1 MNTRVRAYVVTTAA
15 AVGSSLGTAGC
26 AVATAPAAETRA
38 TVTSAEGAAVPSASE
53 ESLAGLRFGL
63 SLPCEHPNEDAYAS
77 GGYRVVVGAPVGDV
91 VGPPYAR
98 SELVAEAGQGFAV
111 RVCNK
116 RPSYGGLGLLDTVE
130 ISYRIDGGA
139 IMTVTVLPQDQH
151 MPPDYWADS
160 AAYVIPVPARATGV
174 MEVWA
179 RVNVGGGQSYWVS
192 RNGANFKVD
201 VVPATQTAIAFAPPA
216 GGVWSDPVPFGPIT
230 RGAAVRIRYDVQR
243 MVALMGMCQGQRTAD
258 YVPVTEAF
266 VSFRDAAGRELIRY
280 DVDASGDAPIEVPG
294 AASSVTTWFH
304 GTCANDFV
312 QHAAWDSSFG
322 RNLVFPVDGDNVVR

>member
-1 MNTRVRAYVVTTAA
+1 MNTTARAYLLTAAA
-15 AVGSSLGTAGC
+15 AVGSSLGAGGC
-26 AVATAPAAETRA
+26 AVATVPTAEA
-38 TVTSAEGAAVPSASE
+38 HDTVTSAESAAVPSASE

-63 SLPCEHPNEDAYAS
+63 SLPCDRPDEDAYAS
-77 GGYRVVVGAPVGDV
+77 GGYRIVVGAPAGDV
-91 VGPPYAR
+91 IGPSYAR

-116 RPSYGGLGLLDTVE
+116 RPSYGGLGLLETVD
-130 ISYRIDGGA
+130 ISYRVDGGV
-139 IMTVTVLPQDQH
+139 ITTVSVLAQDLH

-179 RVNVGGGQSYWVS
+179 RVNVNGGQSYWVS

-201 VVPATQTAIAFAPPA
+201 VVPATQSAIAFAPPA

-230 RGAAVRIRYDVQR
+230 SRAAVRVRYDAER
-243 MVALMGMCQGQRTAD
+243 MVAIMGMCQGQHTAD
-258 YVPVTEAF
+258 YVPGIEAF

-294 AASSVTTWFH
+294 AASSVATWFR

-312 QHAAWDSSFG
+312 QRTAWDSSFG
-322 RNLVFPVDGDNVVR
+322 RNFVFPVDGGSGTR